1 MTGTIAHP
9 WRPHPAISNQ
19 PHQTPTLDASRRSLP
34 STLTECTQSRGSHLL
49 GFVLVLLSSVFFCI
63 QNVVVRILFA
73 EQPLLGMGMTGGYL
87 TPTLH
92 NSFLLLLLRMLLAV
106 PLMGLL
112 ATRLYPSIWREV
124 TALGRRSQRRALL
137 HAIAGGGLMF
147 AYLALLYVSIGL
159 IPTAIALT
167 LFFTFPLFTAL
178 LSWRFFGQRPSAV
191 RWGIMATIL
200 MGSALTIPVEQW
212 QGDGSLWGIFLG
224 VASGVAYALYTVN
237 AQKSFD
243 YLHPL
248 TYTWVSFAL
257 TLVFAALFLGVWP
270 GDEATGLAWGPIW
283 IGSLISGIVTF
294 AGHMLYNSGIKY
306 IGATTAAMIGS
317 ANPALT
323 VVLAW
328 VAIRETL
335 NAIQLLGVSIV
346 TVSVSSLSR
355 FK

>member
-1 MTGTIAHP
+1 M
-9 WRPHPAISNQ
+9 
-19 PHQTPTLDASRRSLP
+19 
-34 STLTECTQSRGSHLL
+34 
-49 GFVLVLLSSVFFCI
+49 LSSVFFCI

-73 EQPLLGMGMTGGYL
+73 EQSLLGVGVTGGFL

-92 NSFLLLLLRMLLAV
+92 NSLLLLLLRMVLAV

-112 ATRLYPSIWREV
+112 AMRLHPPIGQEIWQL
-124 TALGRRSQRRALL
+124 AGRSQRRGLCHALV
-137 HAIAGGGLMF
+137 GGGLMF
-147 AYLALLYVSIGL
+147 AYLALLYVAIGL
-159 IPTAIALT
+159 IATAIALT
-167 LFFTFPLFTAL
+167 LFFTFPVFTAL
-178 LSWRFFGQRPSAV
+178 LSWRFLGQPPSLM
-191 RWGIMATIL
+191 RWGIMGCIL
-200 MGSALTIPVEQW
+200 LGSALTLPAEQW
-212 QGDGSLWGIFLG
+212 SGGGSLWGAFLG

-257 TLVFAALFLGVWP
+257 TLLLSAGCLVVWP
-270 GDEATGLAWGPIW
+270 IADLADLAWTPLW
-283 IGSLISGIVTF
+283 IGSLISGVVTF

-306 IGATTAAMIGS
+306 IGATAAAMIGS

-328 VAIRETL
+328 VAIREML
-335 NAIQLLGVSIV
+335 AAGQLLGVGLV
-346 TVSVSSLSR
+346 TASVASLSR

>member
-1 MTGTIAHP
+1 VGVA
-9 WRPHPAISNQ
+9 
-19 PHQTPTLDASRRSLP
+19 
-34 STLTECTQSRGSHLL
+34 LL

-73 EQPLLGMGMTGGYL
+73 EQPLLGFGMAGGYL
-87 TPTLH
+87 APTLH

-112 ATRLYPSIWREV
+112 ATRLYPSIWSDLRKLLE
-124 TALGRRSQRRALL
+124 RSQRRPLL
-137 HAIAGGGLMF
+137 HALVGGILMF

-159 IPTAIALT
+159 IATAIALT
-167 LFFTFPLFTAL
+167 LFFTFPIFTAV
-178 LSWRFFGQRPSAV
+178 LSWRFFGQKPSAV
-191 RWGIMATIL
+191 RWSIMGAIL
-200 MGSALTIPVEQW
+200 VGSALTIPAEQW
-212 QGDGSLWGIFLG
+212 SGGGSLWGVFLG
-224 VASGVAYALYTVN
+224 IASGVAYALYTVN

-257 TLVFAALFLGVWP
+257 TLLFSVIFLLVWP
-270 GDEATGLAWGPIW
+270 GENPPGLEWRPIW
-283 IGSLISGIVTF
+283 IGSLVSGIVTF
-294 AGHMLYNSGIKY
+294 AGHVLYNSGIKY
-306 IGATTAAMIGS
+306 IGATSAAMIGS

-328 VAIRETL
+328 VTIRETL
-335 NAIQLLGVSIV
+335 NAIQLFGVGIV

>member
-1 MTGTIAHP
+1 
-9 WRPHPAISNQ
+9 
-19 PHQTPTLDASRRSLP
+19 
-34 STLTECTQSRGSHLL
+34 
-49 GFVLVLLSSVFFCI
+49 
-63 QNVVVRILFA
+63 
-73 EQPLLGMGMTGGYL
+73 
-87 TPTLH
+87 
-92 NSFLLLLLRMLLAV
+92 
-106 PLMGLL
+106 
-112 ATRLYPSIWREV
+112 
-124 TALGRRSQRRALL
+124 
-137 HAIAGGGLMF
+137 MF

-159 IPTAIALT
+159 IATAIALT

-178 LSWRFFGQRPSAV
+178 LSWRFFGQKPSAI
-191 RWGIMATIL
+191 RWGIMACIL
-200 MGSALTIPVEQW
+200 VGSALTIPAEQW
-212 QGDGSLWGIFLG
+212 SGGGSLWGVFLG

-257 TLVFAALFLGVWP
+257 TLLFSIIFLLVWP
-270 GDEATGLAWGPIW
+270 GENPPGLQWGPIW

-294 AGHMLYNSGIKY
+294 AGHVLYNSGIKY
-306 IGATTAAMIGS
+306 IGATSAAMIGS

-328 VAIRETL
+328 VTIRETL
-335 NAIQLLGVSIV
+335 NAIQLFGVGIV